1 MAISKKVERLPNS
14 SAKLTLTISNEEV
27 RSRYDALLAEYSGKI
42 QIPGFRKGKAPKEVL
57 IRKFGEDA
65 FKGEVLGRTID
76 EALSG
81 VLEDESF
88 SRENRPL
95 PYSTPRIEDEQS
107 LKLDLNAD
115 LVFSVSYDVM
125 PRAEVETWKGL
136 EVEVPGAEVGDEDV
150 NRELEAI
157 RERNAVVLDRDENAP
172 AVKDDVVTVNYAELN
187 DAGEIAAGSEREDFV
202 FTLGSGYNVYQFDD
216 ELTGMKKGETK
227 DIEKQFPP
235 DFKDAGLA
243 GKTKKIRV
251 TLTALKEKRLPD
263 LDDELAQDVDEKFQ
277 TLEDLKADI
286 RARLNSALERRL
298 RDITVSAILE
308 KILETASMEIPES
321 MIRTELDSR
330 WRGMARRMNTD
341 AESLAKLIEGTKG
354 SREALLEESRPA
366 AVKALQS
373 RLVVETLIQDL
384 ALEAGDEELEKEM
397 ETIAT
402 ETGSPLEDIKAYYAA
417 DQSREYLKEQIKERK
432 LFDMLI
438 RENTVKKG
446 QKKSYLDLIPNNG

>member
-42 QIPGFRKGKAPKEVL
+42 QIPGFRKGRVPKEVL

-88 SRENRPL
+88 PREDRPL

-125 PRAEVETWKGL
+125 PHAEVETWKGL
-136 EVEVPGAEVGDEDV
+136 EVEVPSAEVGDEDV
-150 NRELEAI
+150 DRELEAI

-172 AVKDDVVTVNYAELN
+172 AAKGDVVTVNYAELN
-187 DAGEIAAGSEREDFV
+187 EAGEVAAGSAREDFV

-216 ELTGMKKGETK
+216 ELAGMKKGETK

-235 DFKDAGLA
+235 DFKDPGLA

-286 RARLNSALERRL
+286 RARMSARLERRL

-308 KILETASMEIPES
+308 KILETAAMEIPES
-321 MIRTELDSR
+321 MIRAELDSR
-330 WRGMARRMNTD
+330 WRGMARRFNTD
-341 AESLAKLIEGTKG
+341 AESLTKLVEEGKG
-354 SREALLEESRPA
+354 SRDALLEESRPA
-366 AVKALQS
+366 TVKALQS
-373 RLVVETLIQDL
+373 RLVAETLIQEL
-384 ALEAGDEELEKEM
+384 ALEAGDEDIEKEM
-397 ETIAT
+397 EIIAS
-402 ETGSPLEDIKAYYAA
+402 ETGSPLEDIKAHYASE
-417 DQSREYLKEQIKERK
+417 QSREYLKEQIKERK